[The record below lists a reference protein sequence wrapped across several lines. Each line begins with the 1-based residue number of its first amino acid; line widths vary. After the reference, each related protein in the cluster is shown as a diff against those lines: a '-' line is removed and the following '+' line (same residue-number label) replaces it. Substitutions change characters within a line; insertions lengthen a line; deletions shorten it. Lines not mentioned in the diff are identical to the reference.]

1 MQAIITVFDDKGHA
15 VVVNKQIYES
25 RVRVH
30 SESGIPV
37 KETTFE
43 FHFCECLINH
53 KEANDGGK
61 DNSDR

>member
-30 SESGIPV
+30 SDSGVPV
-37 KETTFE
+37 KETVFE

-53 KEANDGGK
+53 KEDGDVGSNDH
-61 DNSDR
+61 